1 MDYFDRLSK
10 KIKERYKNYRQRLYL
25 YFKRLVI
32 PIYLLPF
39 KLLTYSTYYLIKF
52 SVKFIFSL
60 IALVVECVVFP
71 FKSLKNLL
79 KSLVVAGVGI
89 YLLFTLLVSLDYFRT
104 HYGYIGKY
112 FCTFGVKENLLRSVV
127 RIVGG
132 YSEGSGFFIAPNR
145 VLTSFHVIADE
156 PSPKIIFTDGTFT
169 TAVKILGDKRNDLA
183 VLYTQDAYPDL
194 VIGLPESVELVDE
207 EPLLAT
213 GYPMGTE
220 ISGKPT
226 ILGGNFIDYRK
237 QNNMVVNYVQTS
249 VSLVSG
255 MSGGPLTDQCGKV
268 VGINTLGVAGMSM
281 FVDAVS
287 ARHILP
293 SFTDQEI
300 KKIEVDP
307 SKSPD
312 EAVRAFYTYLKA
324 RRMKD
329 GFNLLS
335 REYLKKTDFQEWT
348 NRFTDIIDVD
358 VMKSVMQG
366 NSKDTVSVKFMTKNW
381 RDNEVELH
389 FYEGTWQTVFED
401 GVYKMLKSMI
411 LEVDQPQWDWFYD

>member
-112 FCTFGVKENLLRSVV
+112 FCTFGVKENLFRSVV

-194 VIGLPESVELVDE
+194 VIGLPESVERVDE

-213 GYPMGTE
+213 G
-220 ISGKPT
+220 
-226 ILGGNFIDYRK
+226 
-237 QNNMVVNYVQTS
+237 
-249 VSLVSG
+249 
-255 MSGGPLTDQCGKV
+255 
-268 VGINTLGVAGMSM
+268 
-281 FVDAVS
+281 
-287 ARHILP
+287 
-293 SFTDQEI
+293 
-300 KKIEVDP
+300 
-307 SKSPD
+307 
-312 EAVRAFYTYLKA
+312 
-324 RRMKD
+324 
-329 GFNLLS
+329 
-335 REYLKKTDFQEWT
+335 
-348 NRFTDIIDVD
+348 
-358 VMKSVMQG
+358 
-366 NSKDTVSVKFMTKNW
+366 
-381 RDNEVELH
+381 
-389 FYEGTWQTVFED
+389 
-401 GVYKMLKSMI
+401 
-411 LEVDQPQWDWFYD
+411 